1 MYLMTIKNKLGGV
14 EDKKLNGKLNALE
27 GRRYQL
33 RKLTLI
39 IVVNAVLIL
48 LFVITNYGIWNM
60 VDIYPILGNTVMN
73 PINVI
78 VSMWGEVVD
87 GEIYR
92 VDGMG
97 IMPNFPFWLFF
108 ISTVVNLYF
117 ILKLDKESKLN
128 KQ

>member
-1 MYLMTIKNKLGGV
+1 M
-14 EDKKLNGKLNALE
+14 KKL
-27 GRRYQL
+27 
-33 RKLTLI
+33 TTV

-48 LFVITNYGIWNM
+48 LFVITNYGIWDM
-60 VDIYPILGNTVMN
+60 VHIYPILGYTVMN

-92 VDGMG
+92 ADGMG

-108 ISTVVNLYF
+108 VSTAVNLYF
-117 ILKLDKESKLN
+117 IVKLSKESKLS

>member
-1 MYLMTIKNKLGGV
+1 LK
-14 EDKKLNGKLNALE
+14 
-27 GRRYQL
+27 
-33 RKLTLI
+33 KLTLI

-48 LFVITNYGIWNM
+48 LFVITNYGIWNI

-78 VSMWGEVVD
+78 VSMWGEVVN

-92 VDGMG
+92 ADGMG
-97 IMPNFPFWLFF
+97 IMLNFPFWLFF
-108 ISTVVNLYF
+108 ISTAVNLYF
-117 ILKLDKESKLN
+117 IVKLSKESKLN

>member
-1 MYLMTIKNKLGGV
+1 M
-14 EDKKLNGKLNALE
+14 
-27 GRRYQL
+27 

-39 IVVNAVLIL
+39 VVVNVVLIL
-48 LFVITNYGIWNM
+48 LFVVTNYGMWNM
-60 VDIYPILGNTVMN
+60 VDTYPILGHTVMN

-92 VDGMG
+92 ISGIG

-108 ISTVVNLYF
+108 VSTAVNLYF
-117 ILKLDKESKLN
+117 IVKLSKESKLS